1 MLHLMCAIYFPPLE
15 LVSLDLNCL
24 QILSFLLALRFSS
37 SYLPLLI
44 SVLPVSQ
51 ARAKSPIFS
60 CEAFRFQ
67 PVFISHFPNS

>member
-1 MLHLMCAIYFPPLE
+1 MCAIYFPPLE
-15 LVSLDLNCL
+15 LVSLDLNYL
-24 QILSFLLALRFSS
+24 QILSFLL
-37 SYLPLLI
+37 YLPLPV

-67 PVFISHFPNS
+67 PVFISRFPTG